1 MKLSKRNIVLA
12 AGLVALTGFAFTA
25 QSARVTPFGNP
36 LRISVMPEASND
48 GVVQF
53 KITNTSKQAVKVPAW
68 QLPSGALDSDLFSV
82 YLDGKKVEYVGKL
95 VKRAPVTDADF
106 ITLRAGETKVISAD
120 LSSVYDLTT
129 DGEYSISFKSYLQGA
144 KTEKGQALT
153 SSNGRM
159 AVLQSVDLR
168 TSIRSAAPAISNMK
182 LEMDRTKA
190 KPGSGSVVINGV
202 TLAGCSSTQQSQAGT
217 AVVNAR
223 NYTQNALNYLN
234 AGTTGPRYTTWFG
247 SYTSS
252 RYATVKSHF
261 GSIDTAMDQG
271 GGAIKINCACS
282 GSEYAHVYPNRP
294 YEIFVCR
301 AFWPAPATGTDS
313 KAGTLIH
320 EMSHFDIVANTDD
333 VVYGQTGAKNLAIS
347 NPNDAVRN
355 ADSHEYFSEN
365 TPNQN

>member
-1 MKLSKRNIVLA
+1 MTIRHRNIVLA

-25 QSARVTPFGNP
+25 QSARSIPFGNP
-36 LRISVMPEASND
+36 LRVSINAEASHD

-53 KITNTSKQAVKVPAW
+53 KITNTGKQAVKVPSW

-82 YLDGKKVEYVGKL
+82 YLDGKKVEYVGKM
-95 VKRAPVTDADF
+95 VKRAPLTDADF
-106 ITLRAGETKVISAD
+106 ITLRAGETKLVSAD
-120 LSSVYDLTT
+120 LSSVYDMTA
-129 DGEYSISFKSYLQGA
+129 DGEYSVSFKSYLQGA
-144 KTEKGQALT
+144 KNEKGQALT
-153 SSNGRM
+153 SSDGRM
-159 AVLQSVDLR
+159 ALLQSPAMRMHVD
-168 TSIRSAAPAISNMK
+168 SALPI
-182 LEMDRTKA
+182 LQVEEKA

-202 TLAGCSSTQQSQAGT
+202 TLAGCSSTQQTQAGA

-223 NYTQNALNYLN
+223 AYTQNALNYLT

-252 RYATVKSHF
+252 RYATAKSHF
-261 GSIDTAMDQG
+261 TSIDTAMDQG

-347 NPNDAVRN
+347 NPTDALRN
-355 ADSHEYFSEN
+355 ADNHEYFGEN